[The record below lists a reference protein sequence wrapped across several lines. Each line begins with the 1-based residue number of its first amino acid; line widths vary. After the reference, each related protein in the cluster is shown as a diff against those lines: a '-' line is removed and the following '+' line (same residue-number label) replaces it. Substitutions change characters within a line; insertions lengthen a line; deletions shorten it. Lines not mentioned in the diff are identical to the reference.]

1 MRLRGERGGSEE
13 LWSHR
18 VEKWD
23 ILVIIKAG
31 KKVVKRSLK
40 GRFSLVG
47 DLEHFLICFLDMV
60 CVFFIAHIWSMQAM
74 GYSTTIVL
82 SSLICLMV
90 AKAW

>member
-47 DLEHFLICFLDMV
+47 DLEHFLIYFLGHGLCLFYRPYMV
-60 CVFFIAHIWSMQAM
+60 DASYGLFHHHRVV
-74 GYSTTIVL
+74 IVDL
-82 SSLICLMV
+82 FDGR
-90 AKAW
+90 